1 MRKTKVF
8 HIISHFDVGGAERV
22 ALNIAKSESEGFEYH
37 IVELIRAHSP
47 FTKVFIK
54 ELEAC
59 GIKYHRGFVP
69 EIHFHYIVERL
80 AAMLFPLWFLPIYLK
95 HRPGVVHSHTE
106 MPDLAVYT
114 FFKLFPWAARRC
126 KVVRTIHNTRLWT
139 GMERTGSSV
148 ERFFIR
154 NNASIAISASVQG
167 NYLKEYGF
175 RAPIIY
181 NGVSPTT
188 QKPYPDIVEGRTNVL
203 FAGRFEPQK
212 GISTLIRIIESLKDS
227 DRYHF
232 HIIGDGSLRQE
243 IEDRIGSYS
252 TVSLRPALYGL
263 PAYLVSFD
271 YMIMPSEFEGL
282 SIMSIEA
289 SMEGLPVII
298 NDAPGLSD
306 TLPKDWPLKV
316 ENNSIEAY
324 ARIFNDVLPRANRKE
339 FGDIAR
345 VFVTKNFGIKEM
357 QRRYEEVYS
366 NL

>member
-22 ALNIAKSESEGFEYH
+22 ALNIAKSGSEGFEYH
-37 IVELIRAHSP
+37 IVELIRAHTP

-69 EIHFHYIVERL
+69 EIHFHYIMERM
-80 AAMLFPLWFLPIYLK
+80 AAVLFPLWFLPIYLK
-95 HRPGVVHSHTE
+95 HRPDVVHSHTE
-106 MPDLAVYT
+106 MPDMAVYA
-114 FFKLFPWAARRC
+114 FFKLFPWALRKC
-126 KVVRTIHNTRLWT
+126 KVVRTIHNTQLWT
-139 GMERTGSSV
+139 SLKKTGDRV

-154 NNASIAISASVQG
+154 NNASIAISPSVQS
-167 NYLKEYGF
+167 NYMNEYGF

-188 QKPYPDIVEGRTNVL
+188 QKPYPGIVEGKVNVL
-203 FAGRFEPQK
+203 FAGRFELQK
-212 GISTLIRIIESLKDS
+212 GINTLIRIVESMKKNH
-227 DRYHF
+227 RYHF

-243 IEDRIGSYS
+243 IEDSLGSYP

-263 PAYLVSFD
+263 PAYLASFD

-298 NDAPGLSD
+298 NDAPGLRD
-306 TLPKDWPLKV
+306 TLPENWPLKV
-316 ENNSIEAY
+316 GSNSIEAY
-324 ARIFNDVLPRANRKE
+324 LRIFDEVLPRASRKAL
-339 FGDIAR
+339 GNMSYA
-345 VFVTKNFGIKEM
+345 FVAKNFSIEEM
-357 QRRYEEVYS
+357 RRRYEEVYS
-366 NL
+366 SN